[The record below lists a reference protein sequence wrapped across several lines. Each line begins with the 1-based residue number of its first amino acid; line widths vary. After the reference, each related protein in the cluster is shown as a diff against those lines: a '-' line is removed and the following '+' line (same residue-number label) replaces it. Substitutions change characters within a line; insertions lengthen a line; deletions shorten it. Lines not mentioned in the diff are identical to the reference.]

1 MNAKQHKRLRQ
12 SLRAQGIDPKETVY
26 ISERDVLRNSPQ
38 PTLSVDPSVFKND
51 TILLYKECG
60 RAAYQGLKAAFK
72 SL

>member
-1 MNAKQHKRLRQ
+1 
-12 SLRAQGIDPKETVY
+12 
-26 ISERDVLRNSPQ
+26 
-38 PTLSVDPSVFKND
+38 LSVDPSIFKND